1 MIATESLSLSELVVS
16 EGLRA
21 ETQLRSR
28 QGTQQL
34 HLTHY
39 SFCLP
44 FSYSFCL
51 GFFSF
56 FVSITVSISVSVSGL
71 KRQTY
76 DLHTLHRY
84 RKQYSAFDIVC
95 NLYYVKYNIKTKQQI
110 MQREFPREISN
121 SFLLPSLSTK
131 PTPMKQARK

>member
-44 FSYSFCL
+44 FSHSLCL
-51 GFFSF
+51 DSFSF
-56 FVSITVSISVSVSGL
+56 F
-71 KRQTY
+71 
-76 DLHTLHRY
+76 
-84 RKQYSAFDIVC
+84 AFNIVC
-95 NLYYVKYNIKTKQQI
+95 SLLHNYDKYNAKNKATNYAK
-110 MQREFPREISN
+110 RIS
-121 SFLLPSLSTK
+121 
-131 PTPMKQARK
+131 